1 MTYFSTFR
9 LAPVQKG
16 KLLTYIGT
24 QRLDDPKTL
33 LLILKDHV
41 PIIIMSLSPSS
52 ILLPLL
58 QIIYEQQDFQP

>member
-1 MTYFSTFR
+1 MTMTFSVPFDWR
-9 LAPVQKG
+9 RYKKG

-41 PIIIMSLSPSS
+41 PIIMSLSPLL
-52 ILLPLL
+52 LLPLL
-58 QIIYEQQDFQP
+58 QIYEQQDFQP